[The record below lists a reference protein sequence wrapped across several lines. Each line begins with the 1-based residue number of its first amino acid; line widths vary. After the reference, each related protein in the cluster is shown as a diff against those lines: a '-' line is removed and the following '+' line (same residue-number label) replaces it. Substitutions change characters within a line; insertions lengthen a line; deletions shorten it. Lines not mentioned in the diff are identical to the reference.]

1 MAGTAQ
7 QFAFAGKNERLLNA
21 RQREVLALV
30 ADGKTNAEIGEALGM
45 TLDGA
50 KWNVSEILTKLGFAS
65 REEAAEYWR
74 WRSRPAARLGRLFA
88 SAATFR
94 WLSSPLSKV
103 IVLASVGA
111 PLLLFALSRVG
122 DDEETITV
130 DYFFEGTYFERHEG
144 ANWMLDPLDEADQG
158 TFKAWHQDAGHFRLE
173 TTTTKV
179 TLTPAVTIAAAD
191 GTRIFT
197 YNGQDNTLTSAVVP
211 PGFFDRAGPPNVQG
225 VGFSLAQGATSIDAL
240 VLRMNGASGSV
251 QQWAR
256 VAGDDNLLGI
266 PVAVVEFGP
275 TWVNGEQ
282 ETSGGTGRMWIEPG
296 SMFVLKQTTEG
307 NDGTTASESVV
318 TRFARNEEAPAD
330 IFRVKPP
337 SGAAT
342 ATPYETPRR
351 QDPASVQEFFERNRD
366 GRGIPGFYVFAI
378 PDGLQS
384 TGGGYE
390 PQNDGFQVI
399 TNKLGDPAGAAT
411 TVVEIEQ
418 RRRTGPLPP
427 NVTLGTKLRIRGHS
441 GYLFSRGE
449 KVYFAWSD
457 GNIAILLT
465 ASGLSEAEVRDMAEP
480 LRPAAP

>member
-158 TFKAWHQDAGHFRLE
+158 TFKAWHQDAGH
-173 TTTTKV
+173 
-179 TLTPAVTIAAAD
+179 
-191 GTRIFT
+191 
-197 YNGQDNTLTSAVVP
+197 
-211 PGFFDRAGPPNVQG
+211 
-225 VGFSLAQGATSIDAL
+225 
-240 VLRMNGASGSV
+240 
-251 QQWAR
+251 
-256 VAGDDNLLGI
+256 
-266 PVAVVEFGP
+266 
-275 TWVNGEQ
+275 
-282 ETSGGTGRMWIEPG
+282 
-296 SMFVLKQTTEG
+296 
-307 NDGTTASESVV
+307 
-318 TRFARNEEAPAD
+318 
-330 IFRVKPP
+330 
-337 SGAAT
+337 
-342 ATPYETPRR
+342 
-351 QDPASVQEFFERNRD
+351 
-366 GRGIPGFYVFAI
+366 
-378 PDGLQS
+378 
-384 TGGGYE
+384 
-390 PQNDGFQVI
+390 
-399 TNKLGDPAGAAT
+399 
-411 TVVEIEQ
+411 Q
-418 RRRTGPLPP
+418 R
-427 NVTLGTKLRIRGHS
+427 
-441 GYLFSRGE
+441 
-449 KVYFAWSD
+449 
-457 GNIAILLT
+457 
-465 ASGLSEAEVRDMAEP
+465 
-480 LRPAAP
+480 